1 MQNVIMG
8 LDISTKTGLVVMGSA
23 GDVEHHQVLMAPSG
37 KDVNEGVDRAVA
49 LASEVSQLAHLYDVR
64 LVVIEGYA
72 YNKKYSQALTVEL
85 GTMVRYFL
93 KIKGVPYII
102 VPPARLKQFVTG
114 KGNSKKEV
122 MLLNVFKSWAFE
134 TESHDIADAY
144 GLARMGRYV
153 MGFAPGLLLKEPK
166 WRQKVVENVLST
178 CGLDKQSKC
187 AKVR

>member
-1 MQNVIMG
+1 MRQNVMG
-8 LDISTKTGLVVMGSA
+8 LDISTKTGLVVIG
-23 GDVEHHQVLMAPSG
+23 GGGVVEYQQVLTIPSG
-37 KDVNEGVDRAVA
+37 KDMTEGLDRAVVLGQMVA
-49 LASEVSQLAHLYDVR
+49 QLACEYEAQ

-85 GTMVRYFL
+85 GTMARYFL
-93 KIKGVPYII
+93 KMKAMRYII

-114 KGNSKKEV
+114 KGNSKKEL

-134 TESHDIADAY
+134 TDSHDIADAY

-178 CGLDKQSKC
+178 CGLDK
-187 AKVR
+187 